1 VKKIINSPDSFVD
14 EFVEGLLL
22 AHGDELRAVS
32 EDRRALVRADAGT
45 AGNVG
50 IVTGGG
56 SGHLPFFLGY
66 VGRGLASG
74 VAIGNVFSSPSP
86 EQMYAATVASDDGA
100 GVLYLYGNYGGDVYN
115 FDIAGD
121 LAGAEGIRT
130 TTVLGT
136 DDILSAPAERA
147 EARRGV
153 AGLVFAYKTAGA
165 AADRG
170 DDLDTVTAIAQRTCD
185 RTRTMGVGLSPTI
198 LPAAGEPTFA
208 LDEGEMEIGI
218 GIHGEP
224 GRHRGP
230 LEPADAITDRFLE
243 ELLTELELAE
253 GDRVAVL
260 VNGLGATPLEE
271 LYVIYRRVHR
281 VLAGRGV
288 TIHRRYV
295 GEYVTS
301 LEMAGASLSILHLD
315 DELAELVDAPAASP
329 FFWQGAV
336 EPSVSQQPGDTTIV
350 PSGAST
356 ARRVET
362 VPEPGRLR
370 DVVLAVTE
378 RLPGHADELRD
389 LDAALGDG
397 DLGITVSYGAKAV
410 HEAVSALPAGAHP
423 SEVFRSAG
431 SAFASANPSTFAA
444 LVGGGLVAAARPLAD
459 ATGFGTPELT
469 VACST
474 ALERIKGRGGAET
487 GDKTIVDVLVPV
499 LEVLQGHQD
508 QPASDVAEKVLESAE
523 EAVRQGTDH
532 ISKRG
537 RAGWVGERSVG
548 HQDPGSVALL
558 RLMEEVAR
566 EL

>member
-22 AHGDELRAVS
+22 AHGDELRPAS
-32 EDRRALVRADAGT
+32 EDGRALVRADAGT
-45 AGNVG
+45 GGKVG

-121 LAGAEGIRT
+121 LAGTEGIRT

-147 EARRGV
+147 ETRRGV

-198 LPAAGEPTFA
+198 LPAAGEPTFT
-208 LDEGEMEIGI
+208 LDDGEMEVGI

-224 GRHRGP
+224 GQHRGP
-230 LEPADAITDRFLE
+230 LESADAITDRFLG
-243 ELLTELELAE
+243 ELLTELDLAE

-271 LYVIYRRVHR
+271 LYVIYRRVHQ
-281 VLAGRGV
+281 VLADRGV

-329 FFWQGAV
+329 FFQQGV
-336 EPSVSQQPGDTTIV
+336 VDPSVPQESRATTVV
-350 PSGAST
+350 PTGTSA
-356 ARRVET
+356 ARDVRT
-362 VPEPGRLR
+362 VAEPGRLR

-378 RLPGHADELRD
+378 RLPEHADELRE

-410 HEAVSALPAGAHP
+410 HEAVSALPADAHP
-423 SEVFRSAG
+423 GEVFRSAG

-444 LVGGGLVAAARPLAD
+444 LVGGGLVAAAQPLAD
-459 ATGFGTPELT
+459 TTGFGTPELA

-474 ALERIKGRGGAET
+474 ALERIVERGGAEV

-499 LEVLQGHQD
+499 
-508 QPASDVAEKVLESAE
+508 AKVLETHQDHPASALAGEVVASAE
-523 EAVRQGTDH
+523 EAVREGTDRT
-532 ISKRG
+532 SKRG
-537 RAGWVGERSVG
+537 RAGWVGERSIG

>member
-1 VKKIINSPDSFVD
+1 MKKIINSPDSFVD

-22 AHGDELRAVS
+22 AHGDELRPAT
-32 EDRRALVRADAGT
+32 EDNRALVRADAGT
-45 AGNVG
+45 GGKVG

-74 VAIGNVFSSPSP
+74 VAIGNVFSSPSA
-86 EQMYAATVASDDGA
+86 EQIYAATVASDAGA

-130 TTVLGT
+130 ATVLGT
-136 DDILSAPAERA
+136 DDIVSAPAERA
-147 EARRGV
+147 ETRRGV

-170 DDLDTVTAIAQRTCD
+170 DDLDTVAAIAQRTCD
-185 RTRTMGVGLSPTI
+185 RMRTMGVGLSPTI
-198 LPAAGEPTFA
+198 LPAAGEPTFT
-208 LDEGEMEIGI
+208 LDDGEMEIGI

-224 GRHRGP
+224 GQHRGP
-230 LEPADAITDRFLE
+230 LESADAITDRFLG
-243 ELLTELELAE
+243 ELLTELELAR

-271 LYVIYRRVHR
+271 LYLIYRRAHQ
-281 VLAGRGV
+281 VLADRGV

-315 DELAELVDAPAASP
+315 DELADLVDAPAASP
-329 FFWQGAV
+329 FFRQGAV
-336 EPSVSQQPGDTTIV
+336 DASVPQEPRSPTVV
-350 PSGAST
+350 PTGSSA
-356 ARRVET
+356 AREVRT
-362 VPEPGRLR
+362 VAEPGRLR
-370 DVVLAVTE
+370 DVVLAVTQ
-378 RLPGHADELRD
+378 RLPDHADELRE

-410 HEAVSALPAGAHP
+410 HDAVSALPADAHP

-444 LVGGGLVAAARPLAD
+444 LVGGGLVFAAQPLAG
-459 ATGFGTPELT
+459 ATGFGTPELA
-469 VACST
+469 VAVRVV
-474 ALERIKGRGGAET
+474 LDRVMERGGAEV
-487 GDKTIVDVLVPV
+487 GDKTMVDVLVPV
-499 LEVLQGHQD
+499 FEVLEAQRD
-508 QPASDVAEKVLESAE
+508 QPASVVAGQAVASAA
-523 EAVRQGTDH
+523 EAVREGTDRT
-532 ISKRG
+532 SKRG
-537 RAGWVGERSVG
+537 RAGWVGERSAG
-548 HQDPGSVALL
+548 HKDPGSVAIL
-558 RLMEEVAR
+558 RLVEEVAR
-566 EL
+566 AL